1 MVAGICRRLDGLP
14 LAIELAAA
22 RSHMMAV
29 QDIDARLGDRFQLLT
44 GGSRT
49 AAERQRTL
57 EAAVDWGYDP
67 LSEPEQLLVG
77 RLAVFSRRFALR
89 GAGEVCAGPPLASGA
104 GRVQHRGEGM
114 AAIAACHFGRGFTA
128 SNRRTGGAWRMRVLP
143 ERAGNGTVDPRSSPG
158 RSPRAGGPRQRD
170 ACPQVL
176 EPGHAGIG

>member
-57 EAAVDWGYDP
+57 EAAVYWRYYP
-67 LSEPEQLLVG
+67 LSEPEQVPFCPPAG
-77 RLAVFSRRFALR
+77 VSRRIAL
-89 GAGEVCAGPPLASGA
+89 
-104 GRVQHRGEGM
+104 
-114 AAIAACHFGRGFTA
+114 
-128 SNRRTGGAWRMRVLP
+128 
-143 ERAGNGTVDPRSSPG
+143 PG
-158 RSPRAGGPRQRD
+158 VED
-170 ACPQVL
+170 ACSGP
-176 EPGHAGIG
+176 A

>member
-57 EAAVDWGYDP
+57 EAAVDWGYDQ
-67 LSEPEQLLVG
+67 LSEPEQILFG
-77 RLAVFSRRFALR
+77 GLAGVFRRVALR
-89 GAGEVCAGPPLASGA
+89 DAEEVRSGTPLTSA
-104 GRVQHRGEGM
+104 
-114 AAIAACHFGRGFTA
+114 
-128 SNRRTGGAWRMRVLP
+128 
-143 ERAGNGTVDPRSSPG
+143 
-158 RSPRAGGPRQRD
+158 
-170 ACPQVL
+170 
-176 EPGHAGIG
+176 